1 MRFQTTLSW
10 VCVSGWL
17 AAAPVSAQEAPPANG
32 DCQACHAEP
41 SMTRTDGTPVVVPSE
56 VFGQSVHGFLSC
68 VDCHA
73 DLATL
78 TEFPHPEQLA
88 VVDCATCHDDAATKV
103 AVSVHATVRDAAGAA
118 VTCAACHGPAHQMLP
133 SSDLQSPTHTLRVAT
148 TCAACH
154 GETAP
159 AGTPAAAQVA
169 AAFADSIHGRAL
181 TRSGNVAAP
190 TCSNCHRSHDV
201 LPAGDPMSPVHRM
214 VVPATCGTCHAGIQN
229 EFADSAHG
237 AGLLAGGASEP
248 HCASCHTAHGVQ
260 RTEGD
265 VWQLSAVEQC
275 GTCHR
280 EALATYRDT
289 FHGQVTALGFTPV
302 AKCVDCHQAHRIFG
316 QGDERSSV
324 APENLVTTC
333 RTCHANA
340 NHNFVQYQPHANKD
354 DVERLPALYY
364 AARFM
369 NLLLVGTFTFFGLH
383 STLWFLRERTG
394 ARGRTDT

>member
-1 MRFQTTLSW
+1 
-10 VCVSGWL
+10 
-17 AAAPVSAQEAPPANG
+17 
-32 DCQACHAEP
+32 
-41 SMTRTDGTPVVVPSE
+41 MTRGDGRPVVVQTES
-56 VFGQSVHGFLSC
+56 FAQSVHGFLSC

-78 TEFPHPEQLA
+78 TELPHPDALA
-88 VVDCATCHDDAATKV
+88 PVDCATCHDDAATRL
-103 AVSVHATVRDAAGAA
+103 AVSVHADVRDAAGAG
-118 VTCAACHGPAHQMLP
+118 VTCAACHGPPHAMLS

-148 TCAACH
+148 TCAVCH
-154 GETAP
+154 GDP
-159 AGTPAAAQVA
+159 SSPGTPAAAPVA
-169 AAFADSIHGRAL
+169 VTFADSIHGRAL

-190 TCSNCHRSHDV
+190 TCSNCHRSHDIARITDPTS
-201 LPAGDPMSPVHRM
+201 PAHRLM
-214 VVPATCGTCHAGIQN
+214 VPATCGTCHAGIQS

-237 AGLLAGGASEP
+237 TELMAGHPNAP

-302 AKCVDCHQAHRIFG
+302 AKCVDCHQAHRVFG
-316 QGDERSSV
+316 ADDDRSSV
-324 APENLVTTC
+324 APVNLVTTC

-340 NHNFVQYQPHANKD
+340 NLNFVQYQPHANKD
-354 DVERLPALYY
+354 DAERLPALYY

-369 NLLLVGTFTFFGLH
+369 NVLLIGTFTFFGLH
-383 STLWFLRERTG
+383 SLLWFLRERVG
-394 ARGRTDT
+394 GPGRPTDA